1 MSDPLLQSAKPSL
14 AYAKLVATP
23 TDSSWSQ
30 AYNAGSLFAC
40 LSLTKEQAVED
51 EEIDPDTIAQDT
63 EHVSLHA
70 VGKNLLNILESEF
83 FTLEEKTID
92 TVKKAIVTSIDQLPS
107 SVSVNLSL
115 ALFKDAVL
123 TVFIAGEGKI
133 LMKRGGHIGTLLESN
148 EEVKHV
154 LSASGLLSNNDT
166 VILETG
172 QFAHDITDETLTSA
186 LDLALPNDI
195 AEALSPQI
203 HKQDDGGQAAII
215 VVYHGITHEVDTE
228 TETLAQAIAEE
239 ENDEKETKHEEL
251 DELYAPEEEDPF
263 QAPKIAHKH
272 LSPKLPHIRMP
283 QLNFHLSHKRKLF
296 LSVAILLVALL
307 VASIFFT
314 RQKSMQSKQQQ
325 LFATI
330 YDPAKK
336 SYEEGIELKSLNK
349 SLSRDDFLKAEKL
362 LKENVGNFT
371 EESSEKKQLTDLLTK
386 VEAELEQPKEETKVD
401 RKDLKIAVLNGSGTP
416 GAAKGTSTH
425 LEELGYVITKV
436 DNADGFEYKGLTIKI
451 KKNKSDAYLP
461 LLRKDLAEDS
471 KAEITT
477 KVDDT
482 IETDAEV
489 IVGK

>member
-1 MSDPLLQSAKPSL
+1 MSDPLVQSAKPSL

-23 TDSSWSQ
+23 TDTSWSQ

-40 LSLTKEQAVED
+40 LSLTKKPAIQD
-51 EEIDPDTIAQDT
+51 EALDIDTAAADTDPI
-63 EHVSLHA
+63 SLHA

-83 FTLEEKTID
+83 FTLEEKNID
-92 TVKKAIVTSIDQLPS
+92 TVKKAIITSIDHAPS
-107 SVSVNLSL
+107 TVSVNLSL

-133 LMKRGGHIGTLLESN
+133 LMKRKEHIGTLLESTG
-148 EEVKHV
+148 EAKQV

-166 VILETG
+166 IVLETG

-228 TETLAQAIAEE
+228 TETLAEAIAEE
-239 ENDEKETKHEEL
+239 EKEEEEL
-251 DELYAPEEEDPF
+251 DKLYEPEDQDPF
-263 QAPKIAHKH
+263 QAPEVSKSH
-272 LSPKLPHIRMP
+272 SPTLPHIQFP
-283 QLNFHLSHKRKLF
+283 KVAFPHLSHKRKLF
-296 LSVAILLVALL
+296 LSVAILLLGLL
-307 VASIFFT
+307 ISSIYFT
-314 RQKSMQSKQQQ
+314 RQKSIDSKQEQ
-325 LFATI
+325 LFSTI
-330 YDPAKK
+330 YEPAKK
-336 SYEEGIELKSLNK
+336 SYEEGIALKSLNA

-362 LKENVGNFT
+362 LKDNMDEFT
-371 EESSEKKQLTDLLTK
+371 DESSEKKQLTELLTK
-386 VEAELEQPKEETKVD
+386 VEAELKQPKEETNAD
-401 RKDLKIAVLNGSGTP
+401 RKDLKIAILNGSGVP
-416 GAAKGTSTH
+416 GAAKGTSSH

-436 DNADGFEYKGLTIKI
+436 DNADGFEYKGLTVKI
-451 KKNKSDAYLP
+451 KKDKNDEYLP
-461 LLRKDLAEDS
+461 LLKKDLAENS